1 MAAKKTAKKAAPAKP
16 KAAKKTAKA
25 AGPKTYKTLGALKA
39 AKSKGTA
46 PKGIT
51 VAMVAASI
59 EFRVKGAAI
68 LTLNTADF
76 VLAELK
82 SSGFKLAPTGAPA
95 PAAS

>member
-1 MAAKKTAKKAAPAKP
+1 MAAKKTATKTT
-16 KAAKKTAKA
+16 AKKTTS
-25 AGPKTYKTLGALKA
+25 PKPMKVYATLGSLKA
-39 AKSKGTA
+39 AKIKGTA

-51 VAMVAASI
+51 VTMVAASI
-59 EFRVKGAAI
+59 EFRVKGASI

-82 SSGFKLAPTGAPA
+82 SSGFKLAPTGAHS